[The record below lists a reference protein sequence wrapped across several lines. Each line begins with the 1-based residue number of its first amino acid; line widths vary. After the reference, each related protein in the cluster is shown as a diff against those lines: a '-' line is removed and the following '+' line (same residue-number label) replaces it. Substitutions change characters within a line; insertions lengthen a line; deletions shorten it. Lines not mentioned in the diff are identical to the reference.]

1 MLVGIHPCVSPE
13 LLYALARMG
22 HGDEIAVV
30 DAYYPGHSNND
41 LVIRCDGST
50 AAELLAGVLPLLC
63 LDDYVAA
70 PVAMMRPEAHDRC
83 DPELERDF
91 RAAIDRCWPDT
102 PAIARI
108 GRQEFLARSRAA
120 FAIVVT
126 GERRKYGNILL
137 RKGVPGQQ

>member
-1 MLVGIHPCVSPE
+1 MLVGIHPCISPE

-30 DAYYPGHSNND
+30 DAYYPGHGNND

-50 AAELLAGVLPLLC
+50 AVEMLAGVLQLLC

-70 PVAMMRPEAHDRC
+70 PVAMMQPEAHDRC

-91 RAAIDRCWPDT
+91 
-102 PAIARI
+102 
-108 GRQEFLARSRAA
+108 RAA

-137 RKGVPGQQ
+137 RKGVPGPQ